1 MVIRRFLGLLEVVS
15 RKKVVYDVKGKK
27 QTNGST

>member
-15 RKKVVYDVKGKK
+15 RKKVVYDVKGKSK
-27 QTNGST
+27 LTST